1 MRVDKILCPVDFS
14 ELSGLGLRYAA
25 AVARRHGAK
34 LTVLY
39 AHSFQPPP
47 YFSVNE
53 LEALH
58 QRIRDWVGDAHAAL
72 ERFIAGHGAG
82 PAEAMVVEGLPAD
95 VIRRVAADI
104 GAGLIVIGTHG
115 RSGVNRLMLGSVTE
129 RVLRESRVPVLTVRG
144 DAAALPVGPRKILCP
159 VNNTPAAREALDAAL
174 WFAGS
179 FGSELTVAHVPET
192 RPERAIQD
200 ICAWVPEDAR
210 AHCHLREAEAG
221 ADADHAILTM
231 AREESTD
238 LLVIGSQHRRFFDST
253 VLGSTTARLVRHAP
267 CPVLTVPAGGDQQ
280 P

>member
-1 MRVDKILCPVDFS
+1 MRVDNILCPVDFS

-25 AVARRHGAK
+25 ALARRHGAR

-53 LEALH
+53 LEALQ
-58 QRIRDWVGDAHAAL
+58 QRLRDSVGQAHAAL
-72 ERFIAGHGAG
+72 QRFIAQHGAG

-95 VIRRVAADI
+95 VIRRVAADT

-115 RSGVNRLMLGSVTE
+115 RSGVNRLMLGSVAE

-144 DAAALPVGPRKILCP
+144 DAAAPPDGPRKILCP

-179 FGSELTVAHVPET
+179 FGSELTVVHVPET
-192 RPERAIQD
+192 RPERAIED
-200 ICAWVPEDAR
+200 ICAWVPEAAR

-253 VLGSTTARLVRHAP
+253 VLGSTTARVVRHAP
-267 CPVLTVPAGGDQQ
+267 CPVLTVPAA
-280 P
+280 PAAS